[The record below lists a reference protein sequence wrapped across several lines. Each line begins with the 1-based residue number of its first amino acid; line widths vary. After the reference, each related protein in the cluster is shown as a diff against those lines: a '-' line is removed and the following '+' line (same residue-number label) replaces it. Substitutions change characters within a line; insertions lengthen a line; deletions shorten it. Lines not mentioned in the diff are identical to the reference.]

1 MGGHPQ
7 LGTCHQETE
16 SKRRINAVWSISCH
30 GNPKSIPKHWTAPGT
45 RRTEHCAT
53 VPPSLLFAASL
64 SHRCKL
70 RRAPDI
76 KNHQNESQERT
87 HLYRFARVLSSPMGF
102 PNACPRDINSP
113 SYPSYANSCSYQ
125 MKESIQDSMTTS
137 HFVVIK
143 DAM

>member
-1 MGGHPQ
+1 MVHLNATGIQNPSPNTGQ
-7 LGTCHQETE
+7 LQGPAEL
-16 SKRRINAVWSISCH
+16 N
-30 GNPKSIPKHWTAPGT
+30 
-45 RRTEHCAT
+45 T
-53 VPPSLLFAASL
+53 VPLCLQVCFLQPPFLTDANYEGHLT
-64 SHRCKL
+64 
-70 RRAPDI
+70 
-76 KNHQNESQERT
+76 NESRERT